1 MIWERSGGARVSGSR
16 WYDRKDDK
24 RDGELTANDRI
35 EHDAPGASRVD
46 APRSQDDR
54 GLSRWASRQL
64 LASVVATSGRAKA
77 RIAKARQSQTGG
89 AEADETVWLPD
100 PGVALGEDSA
110 GRTRSEPSA
119 AVAPPDE
126 GFVPLRRLASLGTGK
141 CGETEYRTVGRL
153 GSGGT
158 GVVYQAHQ
166 RSVDREVAVK
176 VLRDELARDPE
187 ARSRFL
193 AEARVIGALDHPN
206 VIALHELGVDCDG
219 HLFYSMKRVDGTS
232 WDQRIETQSQE
243 ENLETLLRVADGIR
257 YAHSRGLIHRDLKP
271 ENVMLGQFGEVLLAD
286 WGLALSHATAA
297 ANGSPHRSA
306 IGGTPAY
313 MAPELALGDASAISF
328 GTDIYLLGA
337 ILFQVMTGYPPHHGE
352 SLLACI
358 RSAAANEIRPTRVNG
373 ELMEIAMRAMAS
385 RPEDRFATVDEFIAA
400 IQDHRIHQQ
409 SVRLVRR
416 ARERIE
422 SAGTENHYEAF
433 RVADALLREAVEV
446 WPGNKAATK
455 AIHELQLDFA
465 RAAAARGDLDL
476 ALALYEVAG
485 EGESEASARLRVQI
499 KERRQ
504 SEERQAKYSTL
515 FTASPE
521 AGLLVRLSSGEVVE
535 ANPAFVELLG
545 YAEEEI
551 VGRRIPDLN
560 LWACPERR
568 IEFVE
573 KLRQGGSVENLEV
586 PFVHRDGRRVDVLVS
601 ARSTEV
607 AGEEM
612 LISTIRD
619 ISQRKAAE
627 NELARSRRR
636 LRELQRMA
644 GLGTWSFDVATQQ
657 ITWSEET
664 YRMLRRDPSL
674 GPPSFEEYL
683 DSIHPDDRE
692 RMRATILTSLENGTA
707 YELRVRQ
714 RVGEIGYQRFIAR
727 GQPVQDDDG
736 NTVEL
741 YGVVLP
747 DESRIDAKPAVADR
761 V

>member
-1 MIWERSGGARVSGSR
+1 MTVNLLQTIESNTMLRER
-16 WYDRKDDK
+16 
-24 RDGELTANDRI
+24 
-35 EHDAPGASRVD
+35 
-46 APRSQDDR
+46 
-54 GLSRWASRQL
+54 
-64 LASVVATSGRAKA
+64 LASMPPDHKTIAVSPDGRPESFSHPSWRQADESPTGESSAGESSAGEGSAGEVAT
-77 RIAKARQSQTGG
+77 
-89 AEADETVWLPD
+89 DETVWLSDPD
-100 PGVALGEDSA
+100 AA
-110 GRTRSEPSA
+110 GRVSSGATGSDPSGPARSKPSV
-119 AVAPPDE
+119 AVPTPDE
-126 GFVPLRRLASLGTGK
+126 GFVPRRRLASVGAGK
-141 CGETEYRTVGRL
+141 SGETEYRMVGRL

-158 GVVYQAHQ
+158 GFVYQAHQ

-176 VLRDELARDPE
+176 VLRDELARDPQ

-206 VIALHELGVDCDG
+206 VIALHELGVDFDG
-219 HLFYSMKRVDGTS
+219 NLFYSMKRVDGTS
-232 WDQRIETQSQE
+232 WDQRIETQSQK

-297 ANGSPHRSA
+297 ADGSPHRSA

-313 MAPELALGDASAISF
+313 MAPELATGDASAISF

-337 ILFQVMTGYPPHHGE
+337 ILFQVLTGYPPHHGE

-358 RSAAANEIRPTRVNG
+358 RSAASNEIRPTRVNG

-385 RPEDRFATVDEFIAA
+385 RPQDRFATVDEFIAA
-400 IQDHRIHQQ
+400 IQDHRTHQQ
-409 SVRLVRR
+409 SDRLVRR

-433 RVADALLREAVEV
+433 RVADALLREAIEV
-446 WPGNKAATK
+446 WPENKAATR

-465 RAAAARGDLDL
+465 RTAAARGDLDL
-476 ALALYEVAG
+476 ALALYEAAG

-504 SEERQAKYSTL
+504 TEERQAKYSTL

-535 ANPAFVELLG
+535 ANPAFVQLLG

-551 VGRRIPDLN
+551 VGRRIPELN
-560 LWACPERR
+560 LWASPERR

-573 KLRQGGSVENLEV
+573 KLRQGGAVENLEV
-586 PFVHRDGRRVDVLVS
+586 PFVHRDGGRVDVLVS
-601 ARSTEV
+601 ARTTEV

-644 GLGTWSFDVATQQ
+644 GLGTWSFDVATEQ

-664 YRMLRRDPSL
+664 YRMLRRDPSA
-674 GPPSFEEYL
+674 GPPSFAEYL
-683 DSIHPDDRE
+683 DSIHPDDRQ

-707 YELRVRQ
+707 YELRIRQ
-714 RVGEIGYQRFIAR
+714 RVGELGYRRFIAR
-727 GQPVQDDDG
+727 GQPVQDDEG
-736 NTVEL
+736 STVEL

-747 DESRIDAKPAVADR
+747 DE
-761 V
+761 